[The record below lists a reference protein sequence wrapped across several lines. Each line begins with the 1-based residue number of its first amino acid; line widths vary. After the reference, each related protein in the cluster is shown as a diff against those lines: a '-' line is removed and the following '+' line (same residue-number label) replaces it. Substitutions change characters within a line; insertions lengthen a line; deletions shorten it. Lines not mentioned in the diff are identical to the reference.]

1 MNKVAEYIN
10 NNLRIEDEYRR
21 IFGRSMPTGKFFC
34 PFHVNTNTPA
44 AKHYFNGIKCFSC
57 NKFYTVYDLLM
68 AYDKGRIDEVK
79 GSVVIKDSVDEKP
92 QTELKITF
100 VEYNATDNIKDIL
113 NKILEANGIEV

>member
-57 NKFYTVYDLLM
+57 NKFYTVYDLLY
-68 AYDKGRIDEVK
+68 AYDKQRIEDIK
-79 GSVVIKDSVDEKP
+79 GSVVIKESQDVRTTNQQNVIFVD
-92 QTELKITF
+92 
-100 VEYNATDNIKDIL
+100 YNPNEDIKSIL
-113 NKILEANGIEV
+113 NKITTANDFEI